1 MLQHG
6 RSLSMSCFLYI
17 YTSSIIYDVRLYI
30 CCCFLFFFKID
41 MFADLELVNSWA
53 SLFLPH
59 GRLSH
64 LISEVLSSSK
74 SHSTGVKRWDQGIV
88 ATQVQESM
96 HVVLGSHTK
105 THASLYQFRTSR
117 IPRGFIMLKMFH
129 GSKTTYIL
137 CCKWIWRISIRTP
150 WNPSWRC
157 CTVRMKQCDQSANQ
171 QRCLLLAVLLH
182 LKIS

>member
-1 MLQHG
+1 
-6 RSLSMSCFLYI
+6 MSFDICIFTHHELCMMCD
-17 YTSSIIYDVRLYI
+17 YTYVVVF
-30 CCCFLFFFKID
+30 CFFKID

-59 GRLSH
+59 GRLSR

-74 SHSTGVKRWDQGIV
+74 SHSTGVKGWDQGIV

-96 HVVLGSHTK
+96 HVVLGSHTR
-105 THASLYQFRTSR
+105 THASLYQFRTSC

-157 CTVRMKQCDQSANQ
+157 CPVRMKQCDQSANQ

-182 LKIS
+182 KKIW